1 MANKTIYTQNN
12 SLWSQAAEYAEAN
25 NLSVSQLIERALESY
40 LAPKGDAERRLE
52 QVRKI
57 LAGKDLQ

>member
-12 SLWSQAAEYAEAN
+12 SLWQAAADYAEAN
-25 NLSVSQLIERALESY
+25 NLSVSQLIERALERY
-40 LAPKGDAERRLE
+40 LAPANDAERRLE